1 MTCEEF
7 ERVLPELG
15 NGHNIEQ
22 EEHLRSCSSCSDLVA
37 DLKAISRQA
46 RLLQASEEPSP
57 WVWNSIEVALRQEG
71 LIRDAQ
77 QEHPL
82 LHHPPRLSW
91 KLRWLV
97 PAAAAFL
104 VVFGVLLHQRG
115 TSQLQVADQSS
126 RPANVVTADLQRPK
140 QSDLMG
146 GEDLQLL
153 ETVASRTPSMRAA
166 YEANLRAVNA
176 YIRDAEQSAYSDPND
191 EIAQQ
196 YLRNAYEQKAMV
208 YEMALDRSLP

>member
-15 NGHNIEQ
+15 NGHSIEQ
-22 EEHLRSCSSCSDLVA
+22 EEHLKSCSACSDLVA
-37 DLKAISRQA
+37 DLNAISQQA
-46 RLLQASEEPSP
+46 RFLQGSEEPSP

-71 LIRDAQ
+71 LIQ
-77 QEHPL
+77 KLHPQHSL
-82 LHHPPRLSW
+82 VHPPRLSW

-97 PAAAAFL
+97 PAAAVFL
-104 VVFGVLLHQRG
+104 VVFGVLLHQHG
-115 TSQLQVADQSS
+115 TGLAHLAKHPSQ
-126 RPANVVTADLQRPK
+126 PAGVVTADPQLPNQAEVMVG
-140 QSDLMG
+140 D
-146 GEDLQLL
+146 DLQLL
-153 ETVASRTPSMRAA
+153 NTVASRMPSLRSA

-176 YIRDAEQSAYSDPND
+176 YIRDAEQSAHSDPND
-191 EIAQQ
+191 EVAQQ